1 MMRASRW
8 PLIVTRYLGMSVF
21 ALFTVFPFLWALSV
35 GLSADPSGI
44 WHFPGA
50 FIPTDPGLGWF
61 NRVFAEMPFFTY
73 VGNSLILSALT
84 VAGVLALTIPCGY
97 ALAQMEFPGR
107 RLLFGAI
114 LLTLT
119 LPSEVAILPNFVTIS
134 RLGLVD
140 SYVGA
145 VLPNLASA
153 FGVFLMK
160 QSFEQLPAE
169 VIDAARVDGAGEWR
183 VLWRVA
189 VPLNLPAVGTLAI
202 FTLVTA
208 WNDYLWPAVVFYT
221 RTKLPIS
228 VGVFNDLTGPFAV
241 STSLVMAAVVM
252 AVVPVIIG
260 FAFTQRLFLAP
271 QALPAR
277 A

>member
-1 MMRASRW
+1 MNRQIASW
-8 PLIVTRYLGMSVF
+8 GGRYGAMSLF
-21 ALFTVFPFLWALSV
+21 ALFTLFPFLWALSV
-35 GLSADPSGI
+35 GLSSDPSAI
-44 WHFPGA
+44 WHFPA
-50 FIPTDPGLGWF
+50 SFVPNAPGTGWF
-61 NRVFAEMPFFTY
+61 RRVFAEMPFFTY
-73 VGNSLILSALT
+73 VGNSLLLSAIT

-97 ALAQMEFPGR
+97 ALAQLDFPGR
-107 RLLFGAI
+107 RALFAVM

-119 LPSEVAILPNFVTIS
+119 LPSEVAIVPNFVTIS

-140 SYVGA
+140 TYLGA

-160 QSFEQLPAE
+160 QSFEQVPEE
-169 VIDAARVDGAGEWR
+169 VIDAARVDGASEWR
-183 VLWRVA
+183 LLWRVA
-189 VPLNLPAVGTLAI
+189 VPLNLPAIGTLAI

-221 RTKLPIS
+221 RSKLPIS

-252 AVVPVIIG
+252 AVVPVIVL
-260 FAFTQRLFLAP
+260 FVATQRLFLQP
-271 QALPAR
+271 QALPLR
-277 A
+277 G

>member
-1 MMRASRW
+1 MNRQIASW
-8 PLIVTRYLGMSVF
+8 GGRYGAMSLF
-21 ALFTVFPFLWALSV
+21 ALFTLFPFLWALSV
-35 GLSADPSGI
+35 GLSSDPSTI
-44 WHFPGA
+44 WHFPA
-50 FIPTDPGLGWF
+50 SLVPNAPGTGWF
-61 NRVFAEMPFFTY
+61 HRVFAEMPFFTY
-73 VGNSLILSALT
+73 VGNSLLLSAIT

-97 ALAQMEFPGR
+97 ALAQLDFPGR
-107 RLLFGAI
+107 RALFAVM

-119 LPSEVAILPNFVTIS
+119 LPSEVAIVPNFVTIS

-140 SYVGA
+140 TYLGA

-160 QSFEQLPAE
+160 QSFEQVPEE
-169 VIDAARVDGAGEWR
+169 VIDAARVDGASEWR
-183 VLWRVA
+183 LLWRVA
-189 VPLNLPAVGTLAI
+189 VPLNLPAIGTLAI

-221 RTKLPIS
+221 RSKLPIS

-252 AVVPVIIG
+252 AVVPVIVL
-260 FAFTQRLFLAP
+260 FVVTQRLFLQP
-271 QALPAR
+271 QALPLR
-277 A
+277 C